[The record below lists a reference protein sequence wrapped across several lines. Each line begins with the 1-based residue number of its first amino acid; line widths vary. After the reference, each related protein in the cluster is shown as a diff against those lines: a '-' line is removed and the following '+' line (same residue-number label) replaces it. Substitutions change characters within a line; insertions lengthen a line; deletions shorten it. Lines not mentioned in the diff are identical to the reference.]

1 MTGPLTGLWTGP
13 AIVAAMLL
21 TACGDGGASNGGD
34 APAANSTLA
43 EPVAPVTNATVASA
57 TGAGRTATQPETA
70 VAPVRFVGT
79 WTGPEGLSFVAEP
92 AAGGGFHVRNQD
104 TLDDRTTF
112 DATAEGGTLRFV
124 RRGQALV
131 ARPGTGAETG
141 FKWLA
146 NKRDCLIVQA
156 GVEGYCRD

>member
-1 MTGPLTGLWTGP
+1 M
-13 AIVAAMLL
+13 AMLL
-21 TACGDGGASNGGD
+21 LVACGGGGEDRAPVVANEVAANEAVANEVVAETNQAVAEANVA
-34 APAANSTLA
+34 APA
-43 EPVAPVTNATVASA
+43 
-57 TGAGRTATQPETA
+57 PETA
-70 VAPVRFVGT
+70 VSFAGT
-79 WTGPEGLSFVAEP
+79 WTGPEGLSFEVEP

-104 TLDDRTTF
+104 TLDEKTMF
-112 DATAEGGTLRFV
+112 DARQEGGTLHFV

>member
-1 MTGPLTGLWTGP
+1 MTGTGGMKASGAVMAVLLLAACGGGGNGNTP
-13 AIVAAMLL
+13 VVANETVAETAATNAVAA
-21 TACGDGGASNGGD
+21 
-34 APAANSTLA
+34 
-43 EPVAPVTNATVASA
+43 APVT
-57 TGAGRTATQPETA
+57 ETA
-70 VAPVRFVGT
+70 VSFVGT
-79 WTGPEGLSFVAEP
+79 WTGPEGLSFEVEPVAS
-92 AAGGGFHVRNQD
+92 GGFRVRNQD
-104 TLDDRTTF
+104 TLDEKTMF
-112 DATAEGGTLRFV
+112 DARQEGGTLRFV